1 MSQKFIKSAVIVI
14 LSVFILSTVLSGI
27 IMYLQ

>member
-1 MSQKFIKSAVIVI
+1 MKSAVIVI
-14 LSVFILSTVLSGI
+14 LGVFILSTVLSGI